1 MPRLTSFSGQA
12 LSGKVVVRVY
22 NLTTGTVVITGT
34 VNKGDVLTASSTLS
48 DDDGIS
54 IISYQWNRNGISIAG
69 ATTATYTLVS
79 ADAGTIIT
87 VTANYTEGSGE
98 SGSVTSEGTDPI
110 TDITYNYIHPTYG
123 TLVATFTSDWQP
135 TTGISATEGTPQPSD
150 STNVILSNS
159 AFQSVRAATTSNLV
173 YYVWGSSLQYYVS
186 FYRSQIEAADD
197 RPAPTTTIN
206 PNNFGLSSNS
216 TYRVHFWNE
225 TAGFSGSGSDYS
237 FVSYRDTNL
246 VSLYKMGTVK
256 PVSTNITFIAPGY
269 YNDTSPKFQIF
280 YK

>member
-69 ATTATYTLVS
+69 ATSATYTLVA
-79 ADAGTIIT
+79 ADVGTIIT
-87 VTANYTEGSGE
+87 VTANYTEGSGQ

-135 TTGISATEGTPQPSD
+135 TTGISATEGIPQPSD

-159 AFQSVRAATTSNLV
+159 DFQSVRAATTSNLV

-186 FYRSQIEAADD
+186 FYRSQIETADD
-197 RPAPTTTIN
+197 VQAPTTTIN
-206 PNNFGLSSNS
+206 PNSFGNFNNN
-216 TYRVHFWNE
+216 YRVHWWNE
-225 TAGFSGSGSDYS
+225 TSGFSGSGADYS
-237 FVSYRDTNL
+237 FVAYVDTNL
-246 VSLYKMGTVK
+246 VYVYKLGAVK
-256 PVSTNITFIAPGY
+256 PVSTNITFTEPGY
-269 YNDTSPKFQIF
+269 YNATSPKFQIF